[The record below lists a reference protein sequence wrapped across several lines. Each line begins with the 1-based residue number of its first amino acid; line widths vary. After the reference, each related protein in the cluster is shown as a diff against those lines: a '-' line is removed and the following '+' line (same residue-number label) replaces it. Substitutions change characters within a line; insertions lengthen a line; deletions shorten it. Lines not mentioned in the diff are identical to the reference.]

1 MPNESRAPIT
11 VRFKFT
17 LEELAEVTER
27 GITSRPSHFQRRRN
41 TAIFIGPHRGG
52 RRVSR
57 DHVAAG
63 AGLLPMLA
71 AFVFAAGGIYFLV
84 PQLYRPRIMELLRE
98 RVQGEGP
105 FECVVTLDANG
116 CTFEQLDMVITRK
129 WRAIRDVKTGPAGV
143 DVLGRDG
150 TISLVRDRAFAT
162 PAAKDEFVSY
172 ATDMIAS
179 VRTA

>member
-27 GITSRPSHFQRRRN
+27 GITSRPAHLRRRRN
-41 TAIFIGPHRGG
+41 AAILLGL
-52 RRVSR
+52 
-57 DHVAAG
+57 VAAG
-63 AGLLPMLA
+63 GAYLATMSRPNAGLLPMLA
-71 AFVFAAGGIYFLV
+71 AFVIAAGGSYFLV
-84 PQLYRPRIMELLRE
+84 PRFYRPRIVELLKE

-116 CTFEQLDMVITRK
+116 CTFEQLDMIITRK
-129 WRAIRDVKTGPAGV
+129 WRAIRDVRDGDKGV
-143 DVLGRDG
+143 DLTGRDG

-162 PAAKDEFVSY
+162 PFAREEFVAY
-172 ATDMIAS
+172 AKEMIAS
-179 VRTA
+179 AH

>member
-27 GITSRPSHFQRRRN
+27 GITSRPSHLQRRRN
-41 TAIFIGPHRGG
+41 TAIFIGLI
-52 RRVSR
+52 
-57 DHVAAG
+57 AAG
-63 AGLLPMLA
+63 GAYLATMSRPNAGLLPMLA

-116 CTFEQLDMVITRK
+116 CTFEQLDMIITRK
-129 WRAIRDVKTGPAGV
+129 WRAIRDVQTGTAGV

-150 TISLVRDRAFAT
+150 TISLVRERAFTT
-162 PAAKDEFVSY
+162 PSSRDEFVAY
-172 ATDMIAS
+172 AQEMIGAQ
-179 VRTA
+179 